1 MRRQPATI
9 ICDAARSRAPQPA
22 SPQAGDWHDVTGHH
36 RYYGSSAINGGERI
50 VEDRGRRRRSVNLCG
65 F

>member
-9 ICDAARSRAPQPA
+9 ICDAARSLA
-22 SPQAGDWHDVTGHH
+22 SPSAPAGDWHDVTGHH
-36 RYYGSSAINGGERI
+36 RYYGSSATNGGERI
-50 VEDRGRRRRSVNLCG
+50 VENRRGPRPRFVNLCG